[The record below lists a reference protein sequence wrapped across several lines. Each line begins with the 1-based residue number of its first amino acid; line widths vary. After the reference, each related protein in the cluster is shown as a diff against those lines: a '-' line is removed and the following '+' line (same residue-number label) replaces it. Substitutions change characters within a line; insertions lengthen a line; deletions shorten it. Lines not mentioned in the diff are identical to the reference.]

1 METAKIIPVI
11 KTTNTRGDG
20 TRVNPSR
27 VVTQYWSVDGQLLF
41 EKDPITPVQSFG
53 NPDK

>member
-1 METAKIIPVI
+1 MESAKIIHVI

-20 TRVNPSR
+20 TSVNPSR

-41 EKDPITPVQSFG
+41 EKDPITLEQSSL
-53 NPDK
+53 NPDR